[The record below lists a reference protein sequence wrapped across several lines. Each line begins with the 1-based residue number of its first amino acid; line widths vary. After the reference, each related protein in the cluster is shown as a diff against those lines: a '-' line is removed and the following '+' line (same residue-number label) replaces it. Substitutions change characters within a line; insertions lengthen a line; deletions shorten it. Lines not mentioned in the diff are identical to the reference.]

1 MHRVRKFVVKF
12 SPTGGSNLKP
22 RDSGGAEAAD
32 LDSWHKACDL
42 MLKRLGED
50 PQLVAE
56 VMPAKCNKVIARFCC
71 ENLAEIEFRKL
82 ELDDEDSSSLGKT
95 VWRSI
100 ELVGEGDKPIYENR
114 NTRDFHWD
122 QLDGAKRDSP
132 FALTPV
138 ERAASRSSLAG
149 FLYSVVRQYM
159 DLFQR
164 PI

>member
-1 MHRVRKFVVKF
+1 MQRVRKFVVKF
-12 SPTGGSNLKP
+12 SPSGASNLKP
-22 RDSGGAEAAD
+22 RDSGGAETVN

-42 MLKRLGED
+42 MLQRLGENRE
-50 PQLVAE
+50 LVAE
-56 VMPAKCNKVIARFCC
+56 VMPAKCTKVIARFCS

-82 ELDDEDSSSLGKT
+82 ELDDEDTSSLGKT

-100 ELVGEGDKPIYENR
+100 ELSREGAEPIYENR

-122 QLDGAKRDSP
+122 QLDGAKRESP
-132 FALTPV
+132 YALTTV
-138 ERAASRSSLAG
+138 ERAASRNSLAG
-149 FLYSVVRQYM
+149 FLYSLARQYM